1 MRLIKPGLPPDG
13 ERRPWLRGA
22 DSYLKKMIWRFEY
35 LTLMS
40 EIHMNFTF
48 SCLFFIYIKVH
59 IYFKSCWGL
68 HFPYLYGALSPAHAT
83 DCLFWTCYP
92 GWNLLRR
99 NRRSKR
105 QFWKPPSDSFVEA
118 RHSLHLNI
126 LLLRHS
132 LGTRRGFSPI
142 SGRGINFFPENKSVN
157 WAELGFHNLC
167 FSHKFIHKKCFPE
180 DQVHNKN
187 SFDHGTEPTRYGK
200 WISLMDLEI
209 GFIKSVSSNLILYD
223 VHRISGFLTPSP
235 LSVHKIYTVC
245 PQIYCISW
253 PPLPPSLRTSYLE
266 APRSG
271 YNVN

>member
-40 EIHMNFTF
+40 EIQMNFTF

-180 DQVHNKN
+180 DQVHNKQRSTGAAFWWFCRIRSSCRIRSR
-187 SFDHGTEPTRYGK
+187 SFCRIQELLLVPKLLFVQELLFKPKHMLWQENMFYLIRY
-200 WISLMDLEI
+200 
-209 GFIKSVSSNLILYD
+209 FSV
-223 VHRISGFLTPSP
+223 
-235 LSVHKIYTVC
+235 
-245 PQIYCISW
+245 
-253 PPLPPSLRTSYLE
+253 
-266 APRSG
+266 
-271 YNVN
+271 